1 MLVAVLSRAINLHAN
16 LRSYYKSLLDKAVF
30 SEVGIGVLGIY
41 SIDCHKQNHHNIYI
55 RACLTQSWRWMTIFP
70 GQNHVILHQPHF
82 LHIYIPSVNYIY
94 IYGMMHTIVNQVN
107 YEKGRNIYPNTAI
120 PPLVKTPFLPTK
132 KPPVPFHLKRRYLKC
147 I

>member
-1 MLVAVLSRAINLHAN
+1 MSNTILEMDDDISRTKPCNP
-16 LRSYYKSLLDKAVF
+16 SPTSF
-30 SEVGIGVLGIY
+30 S
-41 SIDCHKQNHHNIYI
+41 
-55 RACLTQSWRWMTIFP
+55 
-70 GQNHVILHQPHF
+70 PH
-82 LHIYIPSVNYIY
+82 IPSVNNIY

-120 PPLVKTPFLPTK
+120 PPHVKTPFLPTK

>member
-94 IYGMMHTIVNQVN
+94 IWYDAHYCKSSELRERQKHLSQ
-107 YEKGRNIYPNTAI
+107 YSNTSACKNAFFANK
-120 PPLVKTPFLPTK
+120 KTSCSFSPQKT
-132 KPPVPFHLKRRYLKC
+132 VS
-147 I
+147 